1 MDNDDAPTR
10 RDDEGK
16 HRMRLVRIGEYGGE
30 VPAIVAADGTYRDV
44 SSMIDD
50 FDPAFFAG
58 DGMQLLRELDVT
70 SLPAVTGRVGA
81 PIARPSTILCVG
93 LNYVD
98 HANESG
104 MKIPEEPVLF
114 TKTPNCLVGP
124 NDNVLIPRGATKVD
138 YEVELAVVIGK
149 QCRYLASPEQALS
162 HIAGFTISNDVSERE
177 WQMNGGAGQ
186 WLKGKSCE
194 TFNPCGPE
202 LVTPD
207 EVDLS
212 GGLDLWC
219 DVNGERR
226 QSGSTDDMIFNVA
239 TILHYVS
246 QFMVLEPGD
255 LVNTGTPPGVAM
267 GMAEPGYLHA
277 GDVITLG
284 VSGLGEQRQELV
296 SS

>member
-1 MDNDDAPTR
+1 
-10 RDDEGK
+10 
-16 HRMRLVRIGEYGGE
+16 MRLVRIGDIGGE
-30 VPAIVAADGTYRDV
+30 VPAIVAADGSYRDV
-44 SSMIDD
+44 SAMIDD

-58 DGMQLLRELDVT
+58 DGMERLRGLDSG
-70 SLPAVTGRVGA
+70 SLPVVSGRIGA

-98 HANESG
+98 HANESS
-104 MKIPEEPVLF
+104 MKVPEEPILF
-114 TKTPNCLVGP
+114 TKAPNCLVGP
-124 NDNVLIPRGATKVD
+124 YDDVRIPRGATKVD

-149 QCRYLASPEQALS
+149 QCRYLESPEQALS
-162 HIAGFTISNDVSERE
+162 HIAGFAISNDVSERE
-177 WQMNGGAGQ
+177 WQLNRGSGQ
-186 WLKGKSCE
+186 WIKGKSCE
-194 TFNPCGPE
+194 TFNPCGPV

-212 GGLDLWC
+212 AGLDLWC

-226 QSGSTDDMIFNVA
+226 QTGSTHDMIFNVA
-239 TILHYVS
+239 TILHHVS

-277 GDVITLG
+277 GDVMTLG
-284 VSGLGEQRQELV
+284 VTGLGEQRQELF
-296 SS
+296 SA

>member
-1 MDNDDAPTR
+1 
-10 RDDEGK
+10 
-16 HRMRLVRIGEYGGE
+16 MRLVRIGDFGGE
-30 VPAIVAADGTYRDV
+30 VPAVVAVDGSYRDV
-44 SSMIDD
+44 SAVIDD

-58 DGMQLLRELDVT
+58 DGMERLRGLDSG
-70 SLPAVTGRVGA
+70 SLPVVSGRIGA

-98 HANESG
+98 HANESS
-104 MKIPEEPVLF
+104 MKVPEEPILF
-114 TKTPNCLVGP
+114 TKAPNCLVGP
-124 NDNVLIPRGATKVD
+124 YDDVRIPRGATKVD

-149 QCRYLASPEQALS
+149 QCRYLESPEQALS
-162 HIAGFTISNDVSERE
+162 HIAGFAISNDVSERE
-177 WQMNGGAGQ
+177 WQLNRGSGQ
-186 WLKGKSCE
+186 WIKGKSCE
-194 TFNPCGPE
+194 TFNPCGPV

-212 GGLDLWC
+212 AGLDLWC

-226 QSGSTDDMIFNVA
+226 QTGSTHDMIFNVA
-239 TILHYVS
+239 TILHHVS

-277 GDVITLG
+277 GDVMTLG
-284 VSGLGEQRQELV
+284 VTGLGEQRQELF
-296 SS
+296 SA

>member
-1 MDNDDAPTR
+1 MQ
-10 RDDEGK
+10 
-16 HRMRLVRIGEYGGE
+16 LVRIGEHGGE
-30 VPAIVAADGTYRDV
+30 VPAIVAADGSYRDV

-58 DGMQLLRELDVT
+58 DGLLRLRELDVT
-70 SLPAVTGRVGA
+70 SLPVVTGRVGA

-98 HANESG
+98 HANESS
-104 MKIPEEPVLF
+104 MKVPDEPILF

-124 NDNVLIPRGATKVD
+124 YDNVRIPRGATKVD

-149 QCRYLASPEQALS
+149 QCRYLESPEQALA

-177 WQMNGGAGQ
+177 WQLNRGAGQ
-186 WLKGKSCE
+186 WIKGKSCE
-194 TFNPCGPE
+194 TFNPCGPA

-207 EVDLS
+207 EIDLS
-212 GGLDLWC
+212 AGLSLWC

-226 QSGSTDDMIFNVA
+226 QSGSTHDMIFNVA
-239 TILHYVS
+239 TILHHVS

-277 GDVITLG
+277 GDVMTLG
-284 VSGLGEQRQELV
+284 ITGLGEQRQELV
-296 SS
+296 SA